1 MLSRLNR
8 ESLLTLVQPA
18 KFLINGVIATIVHF
32 SVLTFC
38 LKVLLWQSAGLS
50 NMMASVFGIIAS
62 FLGNRYFVFNNSEE
76 PVQKQ
81 IARFVTLSVTLAGV
95 HGLVMYLSTDVYGND
110 YRLSF
115 LLATVIQTILSFL
128 GNKIMVFKV

>member
-1 MLSRLNR
+1 MRSRLNGQ
-8 ESLLTLVQPA
+8 LLASVVQPA
-18 KFLINGVIATIVHF
+18 KFLVNGVFATGVHF

-38 LKVLLWQSAGLS
+38 LKVLLWHSAGLS
-50 NMMASVFGIIAS
+50 NMTASVFGITSS
-62 FLGNRYFVFNNSEE
+62 FLGNRYFDFKNSDE
-76 PVQKQ
+76 PFQKQ
-81 IARFVTLSVTLAGV
+81 VTRFIALSVTLATV